1 MDYELGVW
9 VLCQQKERARRALN
23 PPNPDAPDILDDIL
37 DDTPDDAP
45 DVPAGT
51 FDVPAETSGASLAD
65 ELELEDPN
73 PYNADG

>member
-1 MDYELGVW
+1 
-9 VLCQQKERARRALN
+9 VLCQQKERARRALD
-23 PPNPDAPDILDDIL
+23 PPISAADDADV
-37 DDTPDDAP
+37 PDDDADVPNVP
-45 DVPAGT
+45 DDPNVPAGT